1 MLLLCVNIHGGDQQK
16 QDVFPSSLVP
26 LPSLTHKTTATIAA
40 ACTRLGE
47 VVMAWRY
54 LKETGRQNF
63 YQGQTPHSCSR
74 DCYTEL
80 QEARQIHMLT
90 GVSGLA
96 FIFWLLGTLFPR
108 TSPSPNMALCSCPC
122 AGKLKSDWIFAGE
135 PQCTSQIRTS

>member
-1 MLLLCVNIHGGDQQK
+1 MEEISRTRCLSFVPYSTPPPPTTK
-16 QDVFPSSLVP
+16 PPPSLP
-26 LPSLTHKTTATIAA
+26 LPA
-40 ACTRLGE
+40 LGWE
-47 VVMAWRY
+47 NVVMAWRY

-63 YQGQTPHSCSR
+63 YQGQIPHSCSR

-96 FIFWLLGTLFPR
+96 LIFRLLGTLFPR
-108 TSPSPNMALCSCPC
+108 TSPPPNMALCSCPC
-122 AGKLKSDWIFAGE
+122 SGKLKSDWIFAGE